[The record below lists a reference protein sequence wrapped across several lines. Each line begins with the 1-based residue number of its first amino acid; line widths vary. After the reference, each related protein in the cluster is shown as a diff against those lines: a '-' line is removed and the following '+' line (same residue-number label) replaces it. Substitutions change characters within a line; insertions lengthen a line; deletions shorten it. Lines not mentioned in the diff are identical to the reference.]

1 MNIEMNHLNMKAKV
15 NQLRKSESKF
25 EMLCMYLE
33 KKPSIVVAFSGGV
46 DSTFLVAVASVVAR
60 RVMALT
66 VRSPY
71 IATWEIDEAVDL
83 TKVLKLKH
91 HILEAEIPEAIK
103 YNPSDRCY
111 LCKYEIF
118 SKIKAIAEQENYD
131 AVCDGSNYDDLGDY
145 RPGMRA
151 LKELEIESPLLK
163 CQVTKAE
170 IRAWSKKLDLE
181 TWNKPPYACLLTR
194 IPYDTLVEPEALELI
209 EKSEAF
215 IIGLGIRAIRVRKH
229 GDLARIEV
237 DEKELFKIF
246 KPEVMSKIAA
256 TLKSFGFNYVTL
268 DLAGYKMG
276 SFNDT
281 LEKE

>member
-1 MNIEMNHLNMKAKV
+1 MSHSSLKSKIDE
-15 NQLRKSESKF
+15 LRKNDPKF
-25 EMLCMYLE
+25 EMLCKYLE
-33 KKPSIVVAFSGGV
+33 EKPSIVVAFSGGV
-46 DSTFLVAVASVVAR
+46 DSTFLVAVASVVSR

-83 TKVLKLKH
+83 TKVLKLEH
-91 HILEAEIPEAIK
+91 RILEAEIPETIK

-111 LCKYEIF
+111 LCKHEIF
-118 SKIKAIAEQENYD
+118 SKIKVIAEREKYD
-131 AVCDGSNYDDLGDY
+131 VVCDGSNFDDLGDY

-151 LKELEIESPLLK
+151 LKELEIESPLLN

-170 IRAWSKKLDLE
+170 IRAWSKKLELE
-181 TWNKPPYACLLTR
+181 TWDKPPYACLLTR
-194 IPYDTLVEPEALELI
+194 IPYDTLVEPEALKMI

-215 IIGLGIRAIRVRKH
+215 VIGLGIRAIRVRKH
-229 GDLARIEV
+229 GDLARVEV
-237 DEKELFKIF
+237 DEKEMHKML
-246 KPEVMSKIAA
+246 KPEIMSQISE

-268 DLAGYKMG
+268 DLSGYKMG